1 MGDRCNVYVNGADV
15 FLYGHW
21 SGWTIAQTV
30 RDALKRGRERWNDAP
45 YLARIVLCEMVRGSF
60 EELTGFG
67 ISRKLC
73 DNERPI
79 IVLDPDNRVASVMRV
94 SRWGG
99 DGPMPPLGSLMPFS
113 RLIEMSDDDVR
124 RWHLGDEGVSP

>member
-1 MGDRCNVYVNGADV
+1 MGDRCNVYIKEADV

-45 YLARIVLCEMVRGSF
+45 YLARIVLCEMVRGS
-60 EELTGFG
+60 ELDLTGFG
-67 ISRKLC
+67 ISHKLC

-79 IVLDPDNRVASVMRV
+79 IVLDPVNATASVMRV
-94 SRWGG
+94 SRWSG
-99 DGPMPPLGSLMPFS
+99 DGAMPPLGSAQPFS
-113 RLIEMSDDDVR
+113 RLTELTDDECR
-124 RWHLGDEGVSP
+124 EWHLGKDAT